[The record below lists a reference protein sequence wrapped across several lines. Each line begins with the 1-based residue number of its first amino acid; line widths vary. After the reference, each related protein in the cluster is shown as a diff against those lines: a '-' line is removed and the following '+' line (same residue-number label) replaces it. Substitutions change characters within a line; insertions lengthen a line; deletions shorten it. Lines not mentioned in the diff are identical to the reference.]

1 MLADLQVRVPNVQE
15 ILREEIVKRR
25 PSEVVIKTPVT
36 ILVFAILGSI
46 SFEVTIAAE
55 NSRKLTGSK
64 IREKF
69 AG

>member
-1 MLADLQVRVPNVQE
+1 
-15 ILREEIVKRR
+15 
-25 PSEVVIKTPVT
+25 VT

-55 NSRKLTGSK
+55 NSRKPTGSK